1 MFKISTKFKAWNKT
15 HITNLSFILNGKN
28 NTYKKMK
35 LLKILKKQ
43 VYNKLY
49 TTIYIHIYSIVK
61 TFLNFWKMPKAVL
74 WTVDSKYAKILCL
87 H

>member
-35 LLKILKKQ
+35 LLKKLKKQ

-49 TTIYIHIYSIVK
+49 TTIYIYIYTLLLK
-61 TFLNFWKMPKAVL
+61 LF
-74 WTVDSKYAKILCL
+74 
-87 H
+87 